1 MSAVPTNP
9 PGLTRVQI
17 EAEIAAL
24 SHADWRRAER
34 IADSL
39 CAGITGIEPEDL
51 LQEALTKFLEGD
63 RVWPPGVP
71 SLVVLENVMYSIASN
86 TRKRRKEGPVDE
98 TVEVD
103 PLEGEGQEEA
113 GAGKSVLSTTTITPE
128 EEVSG
133 EQQIAALYA
142 ALAGDSDLQD
152 LATAWAMGLR
162 GEAAWK
168 ELGWTEKKYEAERK
182 RLTRRLEKLDPN
194 RSKK

>member
-9 PGLTRVQI
+9 PDLSRAQI
-17 EAEIAAL
+17 EGEIAAL

-34 IADSL
+34 IAYSL
-39 CAGITGIEPEDL
+39 CAGITGLEPQDL

-63 RVWPPGVP
+63 RVWPLGVP
-71 SLVVLENVMYSIASN
+71 SLVVLENAMYSIASN

-103 PLEGEGQEEA
+103 PFGDEGQEEA
-113 GAGKSVLSTTTITPE
+113 SAGKSVLSSTTITPE
-128 EEVSG
+128 DEVSG
-133 EQQIAALYA
+133 KQQIAALYA
-142 ALAGDSDLQD
+142 MLAGDSDLQD

-162 GEAAWK
+162 GEEAWK

-182 RLTRRLEKLDPN
+182 RLTRRLEKLDPD